1 MDRIKTILNN
11 SPLVITLVYLLVGIL
26 WVQFSDQFVL
36 VSFNEPETITRVQ
49 SLKGWFFVLASGVMI
64 YLLVWKNNAVL
75 NETIDRLTKSRDE
88 FKATFKSAPV
98 GIAHHKPNEN
108 WIQVNQ
114 TLCDM
119 LGYKEEELLK
129 LNFEDFIHPDD
140 LTIGRELDQ
149 ELAEQ
154 KRVFYK
160 IEKRY
165 RKKDGTYFPG
175 LVSKSAVFNGPESPV
190 YLVVMLENITEQK
203 KTEEKLQQS
212 VKAKE
217 SLLSEIHHR
226 VRNNLA
232 LVSALFDLQSMYTEN
247 EKVHAILHD
256 SQMRLKCLAL
266 VHDSYANAE
275 KTSHIDFGDYLNQLV
290 DFVQNTFNKENG
302 KRTVKIKKEIP
313 AVNLNIN
320 QAVPAGLLC
329 NELLLNA
336 YLNFYEDTK
345 EPIIEVNLKELEKG
359 VVLTVSDNGV
369 KSSQKYNLE
378 KPSSLGMLIVKTL
391 NSQLRGYISI
401 TEQSDKTLF
410 ELTFK
415 KRDLKG
421 PSSAL

>member
-1 MDRIKTILNN
+1 
-11 SPLVITLVYLLVGIL
+11 
-26 WVQFSDQFVL
+26 
-36 VSFNEPETITRVQ
+36 
-49 SLKGWFFVLASGVMI
+49 
-64 YLLVWKNNAVL
+64 
-75 NETIDRLTKSRDE
+75 
-88 FKATFKSAPV
+88 
-98 GIAHHKPNEN
+98 
-108 WIQVNQ
+108 
-114 TLCDM
+114 
-119 LGYKEEELLK
+119 
-129 LNFEDFIHPDD
+129 
-140 LTIGRELDQ
+140 
-149 ELAEQ
+149 
-154 KRVFYK
+154 
-160 IEKRY
+160 
-165 RKKDGTYFPG
+165 
-175 LVSKSAVFNGPESPV
+175 
-190 YLVVMLENITEQK
+190 
-203 KTEEKLQQS
+203 
-212 VKAKE
+212 
-217 SLLSEIHHR
+217 
-226 VRNNLA
+226 
-232 LVSALFDLQSMYTEN
+232 MYTEN

-336 YLNFYEDTK
+336 YLNFYEDIK
-345 EPIIEVNLKELEKG
+345 EPIIEVNLKELEEG

-369 KSSQKYNLE
+369 KSNQKYNLK